1 MTTAQE
7 ALRAAEAPE
16 PPWRRLSTRMLLVH
30 PVQELIR
37 AIPALAGLLVAG
49 GSSGNG
55 AQWALIG
62 VAVVILLGLVRWFT
76 TRWRITPEQV
86 QLKGGI
92 VNRRLRTVARDR
104 VRTVDVTA
112 SPMHRVL
119 GLARVAIGTG
129 RSDRGADA
137 GLRLDGL
144 RREDAQRLR
153 EVLLHRA
160 PAPGPAWAQ
169 SPERAG
175 AAPDAAAA
183 EVEIARLDPAW
194 VRYGPFTLS
203 GVVAVGVIGGFAANV
218 LSEAGVDP
226 SDVGPLRSAADAVEG
241 LPVVV
246 AVVGGVVVALLI
258 VTLLSTVGYVL
269 AYWGYR
275 LSRHEG
281 GTLHVAR
288 GLLTTRATSI
298 EERRL
303 RGAEIVDPLLLRA
316 AGGAR
321 LLALATGLG
330 ASRDRGGSLLVPPAP
345 GAEARRV
352 AAVVLRDEAPLAAPL
367 RGHGPAAGRRRATR
381 ALGPALAVV
390 ALSVAARVAL
400 DAPDWLWQAALAGL
414 PVAALLAADR
424 ARNLGHATVAG
435 HLVAREGSLVRRR
448 RALESE
454 GVIGVNLSRSWFQR
468 RAGLLTLT
476 ATTAAGDQAVR
487 VLDVDDRRGAA
498 RRAGDRAGPARA
510 VPGGVTASPK
520 GDCPARPGGPML
532 GPQRPG
538 GPHAHHASPAS
549 RRPHRRARSRR
560 PARPRPGDA
569 LRGTVRRVAAVPG
582 RPDLPGPAGHHALQ
596 PQRRDARPR
605 RPHPADA
612 LRVRRRVLAPGQ
624 LPLARR
630 VLDRELQRALR
641 VPAPDARAGRHDEDD
656 VRGVRP
662 GTRRRRP
669 DARVGDLADAHR
681 RPRRGHRRGDQH
693 VHVDHRPLPGPPVSP
708 RRLEGGPRRPV
719 EGAMAQRRSRPRGR

>member
-1 MTTAQE
+1 MTAAQE
-7 ALRAAEAPE
+7 ALQAAEAPE

-30 PVQELIR
+30 PVKELIR

-49 GSSGNG
+49 GGSGNG

-76 TRWRITPEQV
+76 TRWRITADQV

-92 VNRRLRTVARDR
+92 VTRRLRAVARDR

-119 GLARVAIGTG
+119 GLARVTIGTG

-144 RREDAQRLR
+144 RRGDAERLR

-160 PAPGPAWAQ
+160 PTAGPAWAE

-175 AAPDAAAA
+175 AAPAAAAA

-203 GVVAVGVIGGFAANV
+203 GVVALGVIGGFAANV
-218 LSEAGVDP
+218 ISEAGVDP

-241 LPVVV
+241 LPLVV

-258 VTLLSTVGYVL
+258 VTLLSTIGYVL

-281 GTLHVAR
+281 GTLHVTR

-330 ASRDRGGSLLVPPAP
+330 ASRERGGSLLVPPAP
-345 GAEARRV
+345 SAEARRV
-352 AAVVLRDEAPLAAPL
+352 GAVVLRDESPVTAVL
-367 RGHGPAAGRRRATR
+367 REHGPAAGRRRATR

-390 ALSVAARVAL
+390 TVAVAARVAL
-400 DAPDWLWQAALAGL
+400 GAPDWLWQAALAGL

-424 ARNLGHATVAG
+424 ARNLGHAAVAG
-435 HLVAREGSLVRRR
+435 HLVVREGSLVRRR
-448 RALESE
+448 RALERE
-454 GVIGVNLSRSWFQR
+454 GIIGVNLSRSWFQR

-487 VLDVDDRRGAA
+487 VLDVDDAE
-498 RRAGDRAGPARA
+498 
-510 VPGGVTASPK
+510 
-520 GDCPARPGGPML
+520 
-532 GPQRPG
+532 
-538 GPHAHHASPAS
+538 
-549 RRPHRRARSRR
+549 
-560 PARPRPGDA
+560 
-569 LRGTVRRVAAVPG
+569 
-582 RPDLPGPAGHHALQ
+582 
-596 PQRRDARPR
+596 
-605 RPHPADA
+605 A
-612 LRVRRRVLAPGQ
+612 LRVARETAPG
-624 LPLARR
+624 LLEPFLGG
-630 VLDRELQRALR
+630 LEDG
-641 VPAPDARAGRHDEDD
+641 PGR
-656 VRGVRP
+656 
-662 GTRRRRP
+662 
-669 DARVGDLADAHR
+669 
-681 RPRRGHRRGDQH
+681 
-693 VHVDHRPLPGPPVSP
+693 
-708 RRLEGGPRRPV
+708 
-719 EGAMAQRRSRPRGR
+719 